1 MPRLPYSK
9 KKALAHLSTDER
21 LHRAVQQVGPF
32 RLTIGELEVP
42 FDALLRSIVF
52 QSVSTQAATTIHGR
66 VLDTLRGRKGDKPIS
81 PETVSRC
88 RRERLRKAGL
98 SWAKVDAIKDLAR
111 LTKLGVVPAREELAE
126 LSDDEIVER
135 LTAVRGVGRWTV
147 EMLLIFSL
155 GRPDVLPATDLGIR
169 KGFATVFGH
178 DDLPAPRHILAY
190 GERWRPYRSAASW
203 YLWRVTDLP
212 EIDIS

>member
-9 KKALAHLSTDER
+9 KKALAHLSSDEQ
-21 LHRAVQQVGPF
+21 LFRAVEQVGPF
-32 RLTIGELEVP
+32 RLTIGELQAP

-52 QSVSTQAATTIHGR
+52 QSVSTRAATTIHGR
-66 VLDTLRGRKGDKPIS
+66 VLETLKGRNGDKPIS

-88 RRERLRKAGL
+88 RRERLRNAGL

-111 LTKLGVVPAREELAE
+111 LTKTGVVPGRDELQD

-169 KGFATVFGH
+169 KGFATVFGY
-178 DDLPAPRHILAY
+178 DELPAPREILAH

-212 EIDIS
+212 DIDLG

>member
-9 KKALAHLSTDER
+9 KKAIAHLSTDDHLR
-21 LHRAVQQVGPF
+21 RALDRVGPF
-32 RLTIGELEVP
+32 RLTIGEMEAP

-66 VLDTLRGRKGDKPIS
+66 VIDTIRGRNGDKPVT

-88 RRERLRKAGL
+88 RRDRLRKAGL
-98 SWAKVDAIKDLAR
+98 SWAKVDAMKDLAR
-111 LTKLGVVPAREELAE
+111 LTKAGVVPGRDE
-126 LSDDEIVER
+126 LSDLTDDEIVER
-135 LTAVRGVGRWTV
+135 LTAVRGIGRWTV

-169 KGFATVFGH
+169 KGFATVYGY
-178 DDLPAPRHILAY
+178 DELPAPREILAY
-190 GERWRPYRSAASW
+190 GDRWRPYRSVASW

-212 EIDIS
+212 DLDLS

>member
-9 KKALAHLSTDER
+9 KKAIAHLSTDEQ
-21 LHRAVQQVGPF
+21 LGRALDRVGPF
-32 RLTIGELEVP
+32 RLTIGEMEAP

-66 VLDTLRGRKGDKPIS
+66 VIETIRGRNGDKPVT

-88 RRERLRKAGL
+88 RRDRLRKAGL
-98 SWAKVDAIKDLAR
+98 SWAKVDAMKDLAR
-111 LTKLGVVPAREELAE
+111 LTKAGVVPGRDE
-126 LSDDEIVER
+126 LSDLTDDEIVKR
-135 LTAVRGVGRWTV
+135 LTAVRGIGRWTV

-169 KGFATVFGH
+169 KGFATVYGY
-178 DDLPAPRHILAY
+178 DELPAPREILAY
-190 GERWRPYRSAASW
+190 GDRWRPYRSVASW

-212 EIDIS
+212 DLDLS